1 MKTRLIVFILF
12 VFTLTSAST
21 FAQFMDEN
29 FEYNCNDLITG
40 HGWVAFSGIG
50 VNPMRVCCPGLEFPC
65 YTCITGNA
73 VCMNST
79 GEDAYKYLTRKINTG
94 SLYIMLMVNV
104 SSAQDGD
111 FFFHLGDSVVNNS
124 NKIARIYAKS
134 VSGQIAFG
142 LAKNNET
149 PVYTPAIYSTGTT
162 YALLLKY
169 TFVSG
174 ADNDLVS
181 LNVFTDCPPIDEPIP
196 DLGPLGNGGNDL
208 PNIGKVVLQQGA
220 GGHAPTLVL
229 DGICIDNTW
238 DNGALPVEMTSFS
251 SEVNNN
257 EVILKWTTSSELINS
272 GFNVERKNISSGSWI
287 KVGNVAGN
295 GTTNS
300 PHNYSY
306 TDRNL
311 LSGIYSYR
319 LKQIDF
325 NGEIRYFNLNGDVV
339 IGVPSDFEL
348 YQNYPNPF
356 NPSTMIYFNIPSEG
370 YVSLK
375 VFNTSGKEVAKLV
388 NENKSAG
395 YYSVN
400 FKAADLSSGIY
411 YYRIEFNGI
420 SKVMKMALIK

>member
-1 MKTRLIVFILF
+1 MKKRLIFFLLL
-12 VFTLTSAST
+12 VFTLTSART

-29 FEYNCNDLITG
+29 FEYNCNDLITD

-50 VNPMRVCCPGLEFPC
+50 VNPMHVCCPGLEFPC
-65 YTCITGNA
+65 YACITGNA
-73 VCMNST
+73 VCMNNT
-79 GEDAYKYLTRKINTG
+79 GEDAYKYLTRAISTG
-94 SLYIMLMVNV
+94 SLYVTLMVNV
-104 SSAQDGD
+104 TSAQDGD
-111 FFFHLGDSVVNNS
+111 FFFHLGDSVINNS

-142 LAKNNET
+142 LAKDNET
-149 PVYTPAIYSTGTT
+149 PVYTPAVYSTGTT

-181 LNVFTDCPPIDEPIP
+181 LNVFTDCPPVGEPIP
-196 DLGPLGNGGNDL
+196 DVGPLGEGEEDL
-208 PNIGKVVLQQGA
+208 PNVGKVILQQGA

-229 DGICIDNTW
+229 DGICINDTW
-238 DNGALPVEMTSFS
+238 DNGALPVEMSSFIS
-251 SEVNNN
+251 SVNNN
-257 EVILKWTTSSELINS
+257 EVTLKWTTSSEIINS
-272 GFNVERKNISSGSWI
+272 GFNVERKSTSSGSWI
-287 KVGNVAGN
+287 TLGNIAGN

-300 PHNYSY
+300 SNDYTY

-325 NGEIRYFNLNGDVV
+325 NGEISYYNLNGDVV
-339 IGVPSDFEL
+339 IGVPSEFEL
-348 YQNYPNPF
+348 SQNYPNPF
-356 NPSTMIYFNIPSEG
+356 NPETNISFNIPAEG
-370 YVSLK
+370 FVSLK
-375 VFNTSGKEVAKLV
+375 VYNTSGKEVSNLI
-388 NENKSAG
+388 NENKPAG

-400 FKAADLSSGIY
+400 FNAANLSSGIY

>member
-29 FEYNCNDLITG
+29 FEYDCNDLITG

-65 YTCITGNA
+65 YNCITGNA
-73 VCMNST
+73 VCMNTT

-124 NKIARIYAKS
+124 NKIGRIYAKS

-142 LAKNNET
+142 LAKNNEN
-149 PVYTPAIYSTGTT
+149 PVYTPAVYSTGTT

-174 ADNDLVS
+174 ANNDLVS

-196 DLGPLGNGGNDL
+196 DLGPLGNGQNDL

-229 DGICIDNTW
+229 DGICIDDSW

-300 PHNYSY
+300 PHNYKY

-325 NGEIRYFNLNGDVV
+325 NGEIRYYNLNGDVV
-339 IGVPSDFEL
+339 IGVPSNFEL
-348 YQNYPNPF
+348 NQNYPNPF

-375 VFNTSGKEVAKLV
+375 VFNTSGKEVADLV
-388 NENKSAG
+388 NGNKTAG

-400 FKAADLSSGIY
+400 FNAADLSSGIY